1 MEVSIYRL
9 RTRDALTLCVL
20 ALLLLGVVMVQ
31 SASAGAA
38 ERSGWQWSA
47 NAIKD
52 AVFAGAGILTF
63 LAVGMFN
70 YAWLGR
76 VTANVSAESDC
87 LAHVHHRAGQFAG
100 AGSAYRG
107 FREWGASMAAAGADA
122 DSTFGTRQVGRGF
135 ISGVFAGAAAAESGS
150 ILHRIPS
157 AADSDRGAL
166 PASGDSGFRDGQC

>member
-76 VTANVSAESDC
+76 VTANVRRNPIVWLMC
-87 LAHVHHRAGQFAG
+87 ITVLANLLVLVPHIGVSVNG
-100 AGSAYRG
+100 A
-107 FREWGASMAAAGADA
+107 
-122 DSTFGTRQVGRGF
+122 
-135 ISGVFAGAAAAESGS
+135 
-150 ILHRIPS
+150 
-157 AADSDRGAL
+157 
-166 PASGDSGFRDGQC
+166 